1 MYQYSVGQETKW
13 TSIVA
18 FADEADV
25 GFVFVALEV
34 DTHLHG
40 QLQEDGEKPESGQF
54 RHFLTQVAKV
64 TKVQADN
71 LKKKESRLSR
81 TLTLTNKCTSKK
93 PRDNLTT
100 VKEQR
105 HHEKN
110 QLLKCTDINSR
121 NNNNREKR
129 LESLEKRVI
138 VNG

>member
-1 MYQYSVGQETKW
+1 MYQYSVGQVTKW

-54 RHFLTQVAKV
+54 WHFLTQVAEV

-71 LKKKESRLSR
+71 LKKKESRISR
-81 TLTLTNKCTSKK
+81 TLTLTNQMYKQ
-93 PRDNLTT
+93 TT
-100 VKEQR
+100 
-105 HHEKN
+105 
-110 QLLKCTDINSR
+110 
-121 NNNNREKR
+121 
-129 LESLEKRVI
+129 
-138 VNG
+138 